1 MSRSLIASSHSYRD
15 LLAAWTSRI
24 IRARYQQSILGGLWA
39 IAQPVATVAVFTVIF
54 TYFIPVN
61 TGDIPYAVFSYTA
74 MAPWLLFSTS
84 MTDMTESLVT
94 NMNLV
99 TKIYFPREIFV
110 ISALMARVFDFC
122 ISYLV
127 LFVLIFYYHL
137 PLSASGLIYLP
148 LILLIQLALS
158 LGLGLIFAALNVF
171 YRDIKHVVT
180 LVMQLWFYATPIIY
194 PITVVPKQ
202 WRTLYHLNPM
212 VGIMEAYR
220 AVLLYNLPPPSTLYI
235 AGAISLICLGLGIFI
250 FKRVEY
256 MFADIV

>member
-1 MSRSLIASSHSYRD
+1 MPKSSIVSSHSYRD
-15 LLAAWTSRI
+15 LLVAWTSRI
-24 IRARYQQSILGGLWA
+24 VRARYQQSFLGGLWA
-39 IAQPVATVAVFTVIF
+39 VAQPAATVAVFTVIF

-110 ISALMARVFDFC
+110 VSALMARVFDFC

-127 LFVLIFYYHL
+127 LFVLILYYQL
-137 PLSASGLIYLP
+137 PLPATGLIYLP
-148 LILLIQLALS
+148 LILLIQLTLS
-158 LGLGLIFAALNVF
+158 LGLGLICAALNVF

-180 LVMQLWFYATPIIY
+180 LIIQLWFYATPIIY
-194 PITVVPKQ
+194 PITVVPEQ

-220 AVLLYNLPPPSTLYI
+220 AVLLYNMPPAPTLYI
-235 AGAISLICLGLGIFI
+235 AATISIVCLGVGYFI

-256 MFADIV
+256 LFADIV